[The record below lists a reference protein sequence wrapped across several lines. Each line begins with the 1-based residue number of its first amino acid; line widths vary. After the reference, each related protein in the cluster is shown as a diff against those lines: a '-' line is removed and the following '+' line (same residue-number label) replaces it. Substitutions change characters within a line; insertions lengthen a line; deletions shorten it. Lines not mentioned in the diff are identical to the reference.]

1 MGDLYRGY
9 IKTKNKQAAEKFKG
23 RTDFK
28 TLDEVQAFP
37 EYAGILEKDTMFI
50 DIDDS
55 EQSEILMNIVEALQL
70 DCRVICTS
78 RGKHFIFKNTQ
89 LHQCKTKATLACG
102 LTADI
107 KVGYVNAYEVLKT
120 DGEDRF
126 CEWDIEPG
134 AHYQEVP
141 KWLLPVGKKKLD
153 FIDMA
158 AGDGRNQEL
167 FNYILTLQSNDF
179 SVEEARET
187 IRIINSYVLKDPLS
201 DQEIETILR
210 DDAFKKPV
218 FFNGSHFLFDRFAAY
233 MKNTQ
238 HVVMINGNLH
248 IYQNGVY
255 LNGYRHIEA
264 EMIRTIPDLSDAKRK
279 EVLKYMQLIC
289 EKVEPADARYVAFRN
304 GIYDVVT
311 DTMQDFSPSIV
322 ITNKIPWDY
331 NPQAFNELTERTLN
345 KLACGD
351 PTVRALLEE
360 CIGYCFYRRSELGKA
375 FILTG
380 EKNNGKSTFLDMV
393 KAVLGEENISALD
406 LKELGDRFSTSMMF
420 GKLANIGDDIGDD
433 FMQGTQVAMFKKV
446 VTGNRI
452 KAERKGQD
460 PFEFNPYIKLLF
472 SANDIPRMKDKTG
485 AVLRRLVIIPF
496 NAQFS
501 KDDPEYDPF
510 IKYKLIEQSSIE
522 YLIKLGIAGLRRVLE
537 NQDFTRSERVDRQ
550 LEEYEE
556 ENNPIVAFIH
566 DLEHGEND
574 IINESTADVY
584 AKYKVFCNAANMQP
598 MSKVVFS
605 KQINKRLGT
614 EIAFRKIAGK
624 STRVFVKMK
633 GVL

>member
-1 MGDLYRGY
+1 MADLYKGY
-9 IKTKNKQAAEKFKG
+9 IKTKNKQAAERFKD

-28 TLDEVQAFP
+28 TLDEVQSFP
-37 EYAGILEKDTMFI
+37 EYAGILEKNTMFI
-50 DIDDS
+50 DIDDP
-55 EQSEILMNIVEALQL
+55 EQSEILMDIVEALQL

-78 RGKHFIFKNTQ
+78 RGKHFIFRNTQ

-107 KVGYVNAYEVLKT
+107 KVGYVNAYEVLKL
-120 DGEDRF
+120 DGEERF

-141 KWLLPVGKKKLD
+141 KWLMPIGKKKLD
-153 FIDMA
+153 FMDME

-179 SVEEARET
+179 SVEESRET

-218 FFNGSHFLFDRFAAY
+218 FFNGSRFLFDRFAAY

-238 HVVMINGNLH
+238 HVVTINGNLH
-248 IYQNGVY
+248 IYRDGVY

-289 EKVEPADARYVAFRN
+289 EQMEPADARYIAFRN

-351 PTVRALLEE
+351 TAIRSLLEE

-406 LKELGDRFSTSMMF
+406 LKELGDRFTTSMMF

-433 FMQGTQVAMFKKV
+433 FMQGTQVAMFKKI

-501 KDDPEYDPF
+501 KDDPDYDPF
-510 IKYKLIEQSSIE
+510 IKYKLIEQGSVE
-522 YLIKLGIAGLRRVLE
+522 YLIKLGIIGLRRVLE
-537 NQDFTRSERVDRQ
+537 NQDFTRSDRVDRQ

-566 DLEHGEND
+566 DLEHGEAD
-574 IINESTADVY
+574 IINEATPDVY
-584 AKYKVFCNAANMQP
+584 ARYKVFCNAANMQP
-598 MSKVVFS
+598 MSQIVFS

-624 STRVFVKMK
+624 STRIFVKVK
-633 GVL
+633 GSA

>member
-1 MGDLYRGY
+1 MADLYKGY
-9 IKTKNKQAAEKFKG
+9 IKTKNKQAAERFKD

-28 TLDEVQAFP
+28 TLDEVQSFP
-37 EYAGILEKDTMFI
+37 EYAGILEKNTMFI
-50 DIDDS
+50 DIDDP
-55 EQSEILMNIVEALQL
+55 EQSEILMDIVEALQL

-78 RGKHFIFKNTQ
+78 RGKHFIFRNTQ

-107 KVGYVNAYEVLKT
+107 KVGYVNAYEVLKL
-120 DGEDRF
+120 DGEERF

-141 KWLLPVGKKKLD
+141 KWLMPIGKKKLD
-153 FIDMA
+153 FMDME

-179 SVEEARET
+179 SVEESRET

-218 FFNGSHFLFDRFAAY
+218 FFNGSRFLFDRFAAY

-238 HVVMINGNLH
+238 HVVTINGNLH
-248 IYQNGVY
+248 IYRDGVY

-289 EKVEPADARYVAFRN
+289 EQMEPADARYIAFRN

-351 PTVRALLEE
+351 TAIRSLLEE

-406 LKELGDRFSTSMMF
+406 LKELGDRFTTSMMF

-433 FMQGTQVAMFKKV
+433 FMQGTQVAMFKKI

-501 KDDPEYDPF
+501 KDDPDYDPF
-510 IKYKLIEQSSIE
+510 IKYKLIEQGSVE
-522 YLIKLGIAGLRRVLE
+522 YLIKLGIIGLRRVLE
-537 NQDFTRSERVDRQ
+537 NQDFTRSDRVDRQ

-566 DLEHGEND
+566 DLEHGEAD
-574 IINESTADVY
+574 IINEATPDVY
-584 AKYKVFCNAANMQP
+584 ARYKVFCNAANMQP
-598 MSKVVFS
+598 MSQIVFS

-614 EIAFRKIAGK
+614 EVAFRKIAGK
-624 STRVFVKMK
+624 STRIFVKVK
-633 GVL
+633 GSA

>member
-1 MGDLYRGY
+1 MADLYKGY
-9 IKTKNKQAAEKFKG
+9 IKTKNKQAAERFKD

-28 TLDEVQAFP
+28 TLDEVNPLP

-50 DIDDS
+50 DIDDPD
-55 EQSEILMNIVEALQL
+55 QSEILMDIVEALQL

-107 KVGYVNAYEVLKT
+107 KVGYVNAYEVLKV
-120 DGEDRF
+120 DGEERF

-153 FIDMA
+153 FIDME

-179 SVEEARET
+179 SVEESRET

-210 DDAFKKPV
+210 DDAFRKPV
-218 FFNGSHFLFDRFAAY
+218 FFNGSRFLFDRFAAY

-238 HVVMINGNLH
+238 HVVIINGNLH
-248 IYQNGVY
+248 IYRDGVY

-289 EKVEPADARYVAFRN
+289 EKVEPADARYIAFRN

-311 DTMQDFSPSIV
+311 DTIQDFSPSIV

-331 NPQAFNELTERTLN
+331 NPQAFNELTEQTLN
-345 KLACGD
+345 KLACDD
-351 PTVRALLEE
+351 PTIRALLEE

-380 EKNNGKSTFLDMV
+380 EKNNGKSTFLDLV
-393 KAVLGEENISALD
+393 KAVMGEDNISALD
-406 LKELGDRFSTSMMF
+406 LKELGDRFTTSMMF
-420 GKLANIGDDIGDD
+420 GKLANIGDDISDD
-433 FMQGTQVAMFKKV
+433 FMQGSQVSIFKKI

-496 NAQFS
+496 NATFT
-501 KDDPEYDPF
+501 KEDPDYDAF
-510 IKYKLIEQSSIE
+510 IKYKLVEPGSVE
-522 YLIKLGIAGLRRVLE
+522 YLIKLGLAGLRRVLE
-537 NQDFTRSERVDRQ
+537 NQGFTSSEKVDRQ
-550 LEEYEE
+550 LGEYEE

-566 DLEHGEND
+566 DQENGEAD
-574 IINESTADVY
+574 ILNETTEDVY
-584 AKYKVFCNAANMQP
+584 ARYKVFCNAASMTP
-598 MSKVVFS
+598 MSKIVFT
-605 KQINKRLGT
+605 KQINKRLKT
-614 EIAFRKIAGK
+614 EAVVQRIAGK
-624 STRVFVKMK
+624 TARVYKK
-633 GVL
+633 I